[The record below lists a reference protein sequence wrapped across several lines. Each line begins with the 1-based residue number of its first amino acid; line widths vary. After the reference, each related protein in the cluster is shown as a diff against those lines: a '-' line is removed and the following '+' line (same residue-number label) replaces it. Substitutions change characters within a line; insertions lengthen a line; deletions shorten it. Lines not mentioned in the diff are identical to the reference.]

1 MIKKILIGVIAV
13 LVIIQFIHPKPNDS
27 NDQTNALSTKYN
39 VPEDVA
45 TILKGA
51 CNDCHSNKT
60 EYPWYSKIQPVA
72 WWLDH
77 HVDEGKHH
85 LNLSNFTGMKVA
97 FQNHKLEEIVEQVE
111 KKEMPVSEYTYFGLH
126 SEANLSDAQRQTL
139 ITWAKTQMDTLKAH
153 YPADSLKMPPRPKGP
168 PPS

>member
-1 MIKKILIGVIAV
+1 MKQKILIGLAAI
-13 LVIIQFIHPKPNDS
+13 LVIIQFIRPKANDS
-27 NDQTNALSTKYN
+27 DDQTKAISTKYK

-45 TILKGA
+45 AILKVA

-77 HVDEGKHH
+77 HIDEGKHH
-85 LNLSNFTGMKVA
+85 LNLSTMAGVRVA
-97 FQNHKLEEIVEQVE
+97 FQNHKFEEIVEQVE
-111 KKEMPVSEYTYFGLH
+111 KKEMPDGSYTLLGLH
-126 SEANLSDAQRQTL
+126 KEANLSDAQRQTL
-139 ITWAKTQMDTLKAH
+139 ITWAKANMDSLKVW
-153 YPADSLKMPPRPKGP
+153 YPADSLKMPQRPKGP